1 VRDCCEDAV
10 LARIREEASRRD
22 VPGADWPGY
31 FTTAV
36 CVECLGPLAGPIT
49 IGGGHLVGLGGGT
62 VSARFCSE
70 KCNDAREGRPYFQDV
85 AGRLG
90 RWTLAYGLV
99 WAWSEDIEGG
109 THITL
114 LEPRKGSK

>member
-36 CVECLGPLAGPIT
+36 CVEW
-49 IGGGHLVGLGGGT
+49 HLVGLGGGT